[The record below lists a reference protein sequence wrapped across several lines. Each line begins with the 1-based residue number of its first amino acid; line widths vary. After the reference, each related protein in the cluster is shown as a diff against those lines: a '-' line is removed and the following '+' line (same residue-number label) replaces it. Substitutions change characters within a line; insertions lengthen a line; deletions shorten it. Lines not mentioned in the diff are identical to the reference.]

1 MLSDGDVMMNKL
13 GNVLYPLRLD
23 PLFGNKD
30 INFKIKK
37 YNEIHIIK
45 SGYS

>member
-1 MLSDGDVMMNKL
+1 MLSDGDTIMNKL
-13 GNVLYPLRLD
+13 GNVLYLLRPD
-23 PLFGNKD
+23 PLFGNKG

-45 SGYS
+45 SG